1 LHRIQQQ
8 LTGTD
13 TMKVQTHKEPT
24 LILRIN
30 DVMLRT
36 GLPKSSVYE
45 KVKKKELPPPIAIS
59 TRRAGWP
66 SYEIDEINKALI
78 SGADPTTI
86 KTLVSRLTSEREQSV
101 EGDDNE

>member
-1 LHRIQQQ
+1 MQ
-8 LTGTD
+8 
-13 TMKVQTHKEPT
+13 MKSQKEPT

-59 TRRAGWP
+59 SRRVGWP
-66 SYEIDEINKALI
+66 SYEIDKINKALI

-101 EGDDNE
+101 GGDDNE